1 MVRHPTIGLAGLL
14 VVVLAGCGMTQKP
27 IPPDAQV
34 LHLVITP
41 AEIRLDPA
49 TARAGYVYVVLD
61 TPNTGYTFVSTGLGP
76 DGEIPLTDDDLA
88 RLRRGDQQGMSFAF
102 WGGEQCSPEQ
112 IAEGRGKMGP
122 PCGNVAEMNLTPG
135 MYAFLIEADAGPP
148 TAMAVLQVES

>member
-1 MVRHPTIGLAGLL
+1 MVGHRRIGLVALL

-41 AEIRLDPA
+41 AEIRLEPA

-61 TPNTGYTFVSTGLGP
+61 TPNTGYTFVSTGLEA

-88 RLRRGDQQGMSFAF
+88 RLSRGDQQGMSFAF

-112 IAEGRGKMGP
+112 ITEGRGKMGP

-135 MYAFLIEADAGPP
+135 RYAFLIEADTGPP
-148 TAMAVLQVES
+148 TAMAVLQVVS